1 MSASAIQAQSTV
13 RAGAGHAVI
22 RSEWWP
28 WAHSMITASGI
39 ASAPE
44 VPIRSTAEPVRNNR
58 LSNVE
63 PRS

>member
-1 MSASAIQAQSTV
+1 MSASTVQAQSAV

-44 VPIRSTAEPVRNNR
+44 VPIRSTVDPVRNSR